1 MFTIKSIL
9 HNGSI
14 GVRLNDE
21 NGDFFLTSRGVREGD
36 PISPILLNFMV
47 DLFTNMLVRK
57 LLIIGSLLD

>member
-21 NGDFFLTSRGVREGD
+21 NGDFFLTSRRVREGD